1 MDAKKVL
8 AFSIGPISGAVLG
21 LITLPIIAWYFSPE
35 DIGRLTMLTVTISF
49 SLLLFSLG
57 LDQAYVREFHEVKDK
72 PSLLKG
78 VFLPGFILLTFS
90 LVLLLLIPISI
101 SKILFDIESSLLSTL
116 IICGI
121 LLSFISRFLS
131 LILRMQER
139 GLAFSMSQLLPK
151 LFFLLMILSFLL
163 FNVPSVFENLLIA
176 NILSLFAVFIIF
188 VWNTRAEWMS
198 AMKSLIDKSKQKQ
211 MINYALPLIGSGLA
225 FWGLT
230 AIDKF
235 FLRSLSSLS
244 ELGIYS
250 VAVTFA
256 GVALVFQSIFSTIW
270 VPTVY
275 KWIAEKVDLKK
286 IKNIMD
292 LVALAIILIWSVAGI
307 FSWAVAY
314 ILPADYENVQH
325 ILLLAIAY
333 PLLYSLAESTGVGI
347 GIERKTMFA
356 LLATVVALV
365 VNVICNWFL
374 IPIYGAAGAAM
385 GSAVAFSVFF
395 IIRTEASS
403 RLWISFERHRMYI
416 FIIML
421 LTLSLFVN
429 IVDLNNFH
437 TVIYGFILVCS
448 VIVYR
453 DQSLQ
458 IYQFSQDKIKKIFK

>member
-151 LFFLLMILSFLL
+151 LFFLLLILSFIL

-385 GSAVAFSVFF
+385 GSAVAFSIFF

-437 TVIYGFILVCS
+437 TVIYCFILVCS

>member
-151 LFFLLMILSFLL
+151 LFFLLLILSFLL

>member
-151 LFFLLMILSFLL
+151 LFFLLLILSFLL
-163 FNVPSVFENLLIA
+163 FNVPSAFENLLIA

-314 ILPADYENVQH
+314 ILPVDYENVQH

-385 GSAVAFSVFF
+385 GSAVAFSIFF

-403 RLWISFERHRMYI
+403 RLWMSFERYRMYI

>member
-151 LFFLLMILSFLL
+151 LFFLLLILSFLL

-188 VWNTRAEWMS
+188 VWNTRTEWMS

-244 ELGIYS
+244 E
-250 VAVTFA
+250 
-256 GVALVFQSIFSTIW
+256 
-270 VPTVY
+270 
-275 KWIAEKVDLKK
+275 
-286 IKNIMD
+286 
-292 LVALAIILIWSVAGI
+292 
-307 FSWAVAY
+307 
-314 ILPADYENVQH
+314 
-325 ILLLAIAY
+325 
-333 PLLYSLAESTGVGI
+333 
-347 GIERKTMFA
+347 
-356 LLATVVALV
+356 
-365 VNVICNWFL
+365 
-374 IPIYGAAGAAM
+374 
-385 GSAVAFSVFF
+385 
-395 IIRTEASS
+395 
-403 RLWISFERHRMYI
+403 
-416 FIIML
+416 
-421 LTLSLFVN
+421 
-429 IVDLNNFH
+429 
-437 TVIYGFILVCS
+437 
-448 VIVYR
+448 
-453 DQSLQ
+453 
-458 IYQFSQDKIKKIFK
+458 

>member
-8 AFSIGPISGAVLG
+8 AFSIGPIGGAVLG

-151 LFFLLMILSFLL
+151 LFFLLLILSFLL
-163 FNVPSVFENLLIA
+163 FNVPSEFENLLIA

-314 ILPADYENVQH
+314 ILPVDYENVQH

-385 GSAVAFSVFF
+385 GSAVAFSIFF

>member
-8 AFSIGPISGAVLG
+8 AFSIGPIGGAVLG

-151 LFFLLMILSFLL
+151 LFFLLLILSFLL
-163 FNVPSVFENLLIA
+163 FNVPSEFENLLIA

-385 GSAVAFSVFF
+385 GSAVAFSIFF